1 MHKSKRSA
9 SSLVQLESTNAPA
22 WWGLADKHVETPVD
36 ESIDFTNGMLRDRLG
51 VDEYKA
57 KRIIRGMQRRGEID
71 AGRMVGK
78 FRWYRV
84 LKAQ

>member
-1 MHKSKRSA
+1 MPKRNTNA
-9 SSLVQLESTNAPA
+9 SPLVQVETPSQPA
-22 WWGLADKHVETPVD
+22 WWGLADKHKTLPID
-36 ESIDFTNGMLRDRLG
+36 ESLDFTNGMLRDRLG

-78 FRWYRV
+78 YRWYRV
-84 LKAQ
+84 IKG